1 MPRKKPSALTIET
14 KQYHIFDPKSIKKTV
29 EISVKEPVSEL
40 EIIEKIG
47 KKSKTK
53 KKSERI
59 QIKNGHTLII
69 TEKPQAA
76 AKIAAA
82 LSNGHD
88 KKITNQLGVS
98 YYELERNGKKII
110 VGCAV
115 GHLFTVSQNI
125 KDSGYPVFDIN
136 WKPNFEVKKKDFTKK
151 YFNVIK
157 SLVKDTNEIVLA
169 TDFDVEGEVI
179 GYNIIRFIANRKDAK
194 RMKFSSLTASEIQDS
209 YENMRNTIEMGQAI
223 AGETRHF
230 LDWLYGINLSR
241 ALMSAIKKTGKFRIM
256 SIGRVQGPTLNLIV
270 EKELAIKNFKS
281 HPYWQIFLIV
291 NDRKNKLRVQHNK
304 DITKREKL
312 ENFRKLEGREAFAET
327 KKIKQIIHPPAPFD
341 LTSLQTESYKFYS
354 ITPSQTLTI
363 AQNLY
368 LAGLISY
375 PRTSSQKI
383 PDALK
388 PLEILKKLEK
398 NYQELTKHSTRTKP
412 VEGNKSDP
420 AHPAIIPTGNFG
432 KLSDDD
438 KKIYELIVKR
448 FISCFCDDAEL
459 ENKKVEVII
468 NTSKM
473 KIFDSDQKSENKN
486 KISDNLKFIARG
498 MEVLKSGWMKVYP
511 AKMEEKEIKDM
522 NGKVEIEKVE
532 IEEKQTQPP
541 RRYSPASIIS
551 ELEKRNLGTK
561 ATRASIM
568 ETLYNRNYI
577 KDRQIKATELGI
589 KLIESLKK
597 YSPIIIDENLTREI
611 EKDMD
616 VIRSSKKDLELK
628 EKKII
633 VKAEK
638 HLVKISNDFKK
649 HELDIGKELVN
660 ANESLLSSEREN
672 NKLSLTCLNCNKGEL
687 TIKFSPK
694 FRSYFIACTS
704 YPDCKQTYSL
714 PRGLIKN
721 EANKICEHCNWPM
734 LLRILKGKRPWIFCF
749 NPKCSTRLNNKNDV
763 GNS

>member
-1 MPRKKPSALTIET
+1 MPRKKSTVLAVET
-14 KQYHIFDPKSIKKTV
+14 KEYLVFDPTDVKKTV
-29 EISVKEPVSEL
+29 EIAVKEPVSEL

-47 KKSKTK
+47 KNKKEK
-53 KKSERI
+53 KEVKKS
-59 QIKNGHTLII
+59 IKKDSYTLII

-76 AKIAAA
+76 SKIAAA
-82 LSNGHD
+82 LSNGTD
-88 KKITNQLGVS
+88 KKITNPLNVS
-98 YYELERNGKKII
+98 YYELERNDKKII
-110 VGCAV
+110 VACAV

-125 KDSGYPVFDIN
+125 KNSSYPVFDIN
-136 WKPNFEVKKKDFTKK
+136 WKPNFEVNKKDFTKK

-157 SLVKDTNEIVLA
+157 SLVKNVNEIVIA

-209 YENMRNTIEMGQAI
+209 YENMRNSIEMGQAI

-241 ALMSAIKKTGKFRIM
+241 ALMSAIKKTGKFKIM

-281 HPYWQIFLIV
+281 TPYWQVFLIV
-291 NDRKNKLRVQHNK
+291 NDSINKLKVQYVK
-304 DITKREKL
+304 DITKKKELDKFK
-312 ENFRKLEGREAFAET
+312 ELEGKEAQAET
-327 KKIKQIIHPPAPFD
+327 KKTKQILQPPAPFD
-341 LTSLQTESYKFYS
+341 LTSLQTEAYKFHS
-354 ITPSQTLTI
+354 ITPNQTLAI

-368 LAGLISY
+368 LSGLISY

-383 PDALK
+383 PDAMK
-388 PLEILKKLEK
+388 PLEILKKLGK
-398 NYQELTKHSTRTKP
+398 NYQELTKHSTRIKP

-432 KLSDDD
+432 RLSDND

-459 ENKKVEVII
+459 ENKKVEITI
-468 NTSKM
+468 N
-473 KIFDSDQKSENKN
+473 
-486 KISDNLKFIARG
+486 NLKFIAKG
-498 MEVLKSGWMKVYP
+498 IEVLKSGWMEVYP
-511 AKMEEKEIKDM
+511 AKIEEKEVKDM
-522 NGKVEIEKVE
+522 NGRVKIEKVE

-561 ATRASIM
+561 ATRANII

-577 KDRQIKATELGI
+577 KDRQIKATELGV

-597 YSPIIIDENLTREI
+597 HSPVIIDEHLTREI
-611 EKDMD
+611 EKEMD

-649 HELDIGKELVN
+649 HELDIGKELIN
-660 ANESLLSSEREN
+660 ANESLLSAEREN
-672 NKLSLTCLNCNKGEL
+672 NKLNFSCPNCSKGEL

-694 FRSYFIACTS
+694 FRSYFVACTN
-704 YPDCKQTYSL
+704 YPDCRQTYSL

-721 EANKICEHCNWPM
+721 ESKKCESCNWP
-734 LLRILKGKRPWIFCF
+734 LLIRIAKGKRPWIFCF
-749 NPKCSTRLNNKNDV
+749 NSECPTRLNNKNDV
-763 GNS
+763 ES